1 MSFRMS
7 GWAGLALVA
16 LAGLLLSA
24 PARSQGAAADACG
37 APISA
42 RPADLPGLVE
52 AVRAG
57 GGCRRVT
64 VSIPVG
70 WAYEPDKGRGSLF
83 RTASPFPAIGL
94 TQLDLK
100 GGEAEI
106 TAVNGYELDLVPPFD
121 RALPKTDEAIKAC
134 RKARQRDSEYPNQK
148 EVARLC
154 ASQALTLAIR
164 FDNPDDIGLPGRI
177 PLTPA
182 QAARLQQGGLYLKLT
197 LRIDQ
202 ASITDDFLG
211 QLVAQGHLEGLRLAD
226 PEGNIL
232 VAGVSSDSL
241 SPPADTPRKW
251 LRLPSGSEFAR
262 YYPPKS
268 VLAKIG
274 GNVVMQCRVGHLG
287 QLRHCQILSEDPPDM
302 EFGKNAL
309 MLAPYFL
316 AAPVNPEGP
325 SIAGMTVQIPI
336 KFAVE

>member
-7 GWAGLALVA
+7 GWAGLVLVA

-24 PARSQGAAADACG
+24 PARSQGAATDACG
-37 APISA
+37 PAISA

-52 AVRAG
+52 AVRTG

-100 GGEAEI
+100 GGEVDI
-106 TAVNGYELDLVPPFD
+106 TAVNGYELDLARPFD
-121 RALPKTDEAIKAC
+121 RAVPKSDEAIKAC
-134 RKARQRDSEYPNQK
+134 RKARQRDSEYPSQK

-154 ASQALTLAIR
+154 ASQALTLAVR

-182 QAARLQQGGLYLKLT
+182 QAARLQSGGLYLKLT

-211 QLVAQGHLEGLRLAD
+211 QLVAQARLEGLRLTD

-241 SPPADTPRKW
+241 SPPADTPRQW
-251 LRLPSGSEFAR
+251 LKLPSAGDMAR
-262 YYPPKS
+262 LYPSRTDLPGGK
-268 VLAKIG
+268 VLL
-274 GNVVMQCRVGHLG
+274 QCRIGHLG
-287 QLRHCQILSEDPPDM
+287 QLRHCEVLEDEPQGVGYSDTALQLSR
-302 EFGKNAL
+302 L
-309 MLAPYFL
+309 FL
-316 AAPVNPEGP
+316 AGPADPEGP
-325 SIAGMTVQIPI
+325 SIAGMTIQIPI
-336 KFAVE
+336 TFAPAG